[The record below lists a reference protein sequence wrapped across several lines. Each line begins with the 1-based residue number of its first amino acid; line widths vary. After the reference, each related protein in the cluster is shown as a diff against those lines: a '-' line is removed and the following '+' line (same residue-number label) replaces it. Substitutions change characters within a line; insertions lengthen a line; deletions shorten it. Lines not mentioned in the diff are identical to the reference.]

1 MPFSDEQ
8 LVLLMEGLE
17 SSRVERKRS
26 WSGDVSDKVRQ
37 AICAFA
43 NDLSGSGEEGVIFVG
58 VEDDGTPS
66 GLSITD
72 ELLLNLSHIKTDGKI
87 LPPPSL
93 VVESRSLRGVDF
105 AVITVQPADSPPVRY
120 DGRIWVRVGPRRGL
134 ASAQDERILSEKRR
148 FNDRA
153 FDARPLYDAI
163 VGDLNRVQFEGEF
176 LSQAF
181 AADILAANGRSY
193 EARLASLGFVSSVD
207 EPIPTL
213 TGILVLGKSPRTF
226 VPGAYIQFLRING
239 TAWGDP
245 VADERDMDG
254 SLDQMLRA
262 LDEKI
267 RAHLAVSVTFNNGSS
282 QEVRESSYPISAI
295 QQIVRNAV
303 MHRNYEGSNAPIRVY
318 WFDDRIE
325 VHSPGGPYGLVNAA
339 NFGRPGITDYRNPHL
354 ASALR
359 TMGFV
364 QRFGFGLAEASR
376 SMEVN
381 GNPPPEYTIE
391 QSVILVTLRACQ

>member
-1 MPFSDEQ
+1 MPFSDDQ

-43 NDLSGSGEEGVIFVG
+43 NDLSGSGEEGVIFIG
-58 VEDDGTPS
+58 VEDNGTPS
-66 GLSITD
+66 KLPITD
-72 ELLLNLSHIKTDGKI
+72 DLLLNLSHIKTDGKI

-93 VVESRSLRGVDF
+93 TVESRNLRGVDV

-120 DGRIWVRVGPRRGL
+120 DGRVWVRVGPRRGI
-134 ASAQDERILSEKRR
+134 ASAQDERILAEKRR

-153 FDARPLYDAI
+153 YDVRPMYDADL
-163 VGDLNRVQFEGEF
+163 GDLNRVQFEGEF
-176 LSQAF
+176 LPQAF
-181 AADILAANGRSY
+181 APDILAANGRSY
-193 EARLASLGFVSSVD
+193 EARLASLGFVGSVD
-207 EPIPTL
+207 DPVPTL
-213 TGILVLGKSPRTF
+213 AGILVLGKSPRTF
-226 VPGAYIQFLRING
+226 FPGAYIQFLRIRG
-239 TAWGDP
+239 TDWGDP
-245 VADERDMDG
+245 VVDERDIDG

-267 RAHLAVSVTFNNGSS
+267 RAHLAVSVDFTGGGSL
-282 QEVRESSYPISAI
+282 EVREASYPISAI
-295 QQIVRNAV
+295 QQVVRNAV

-325 VHSPGGPYGLVNAA
+325 VHSPGGPYGMVNAG
-339 NFGRPGITDYRNPHL
+339 NFGRPGVTDYRNPHL

-364 QRFGFGLAEASR
+364 QRFGFGLAEANR
-376 SMEVN
+376 SMLAN
-381 GNPPPEYTIE
+381 GNPPPEFEVE
-391 QSVILVTLRACQ
+391 QAVILTILRARP

>member
-1 MPFSDEQ
+1 MPVSDEQ

-26 WSGDVSDKVRQ
+26 WSGDVSDKARQ

-43 NDLSGSGEEGVIFVG
+43 NDMDGSGEAGVIFIG

-66 GLSITD
+66 NLPITD
-72 ELLLNLSHIKTDGKI
+72 ELLLKLSHIKTDGKI
-87 LPPPSL
+87 LPPPSMT
-93 VVESRSLRGVDF
+93 VESRNLRGVDV
-105 AVITVQPADSPPVRY
+105 AVVTVQPADSPPVRY
-120 DGRIWVRVGPRRGL
+120 DGRIWVRFGPRRGV
-134 ASAQDERILSEKRR
+134 ATAQDERILAEKRR
-148 FNDRA
+148 FNDRTY
-153 FDARPLYDAI
+153 DARPLYDASLD
-163 VGDLNRVQFEGEF
+163 DLNRFQFEGEY
-176 LSQAF
+176 LPQAF
-181 AADILAANGRSY
+181 APDILAANGRSY
-193 EARLASLGFVSSVD
+193 EARLASLGLVSSVD
-207 EPIPTL
+207 DPIPTL

-226 VPGAYIQFLRING
+226 VPGAFIQFLRIQG

-245 VADERDMDG
+245 VIDERDIDG

-262 LDEKI
+262 LDEKV
-267 RAHLAVSVTFNNGSS
+267 RAHLTVSVNFATGSS
-282 QEVRESSYPISAI
+282 QEVREASYPISAI

-325 VHSPGGPYGLVNAA
+325 VYSPGGPYGLVNVD

-364 QRFGFGLAEASR
+364 QRFGFGLAEARR
-376 SMEVN
+376 SMEAN
-381 GNPPPEYTIE
+381 GNPLPEFTVE
-391 QSVILVTLRACQ
+391 QSVVLATLRAPQ

>member
-1 MPFSDEQ
+1 MPFSDAQ
-8 LVLLMEGLE
+8 LLLLMEGLE

-66 GLSITD
+66 GLPITD

-93 VVESRSLRGVDF
+93 TVESHNLRGVDV
-105 AVITVQPADSPPVRY
+105 AVITVRPADSPPVRY
-120 DGRIWVRVGPRRGL
+120 DGRIWVRIGPRRAL

-153 FDARPLYDAI
+153 FDARPIYDANI
-163 VGDLNRVQFEGEF
+163 GDLNRVQFEGEY
-176 LSQAF
+176 LPQAF
-181 AADILAANGRSY
+181 APDILSANGRSY

-239 TAWGDP
+239 NAWGDP
-245 VADERDMDG
+245 VIDERDIDG

-262 LDEKI
+262 LDEKV
-267 RAHLAVSVTFNNGSS
+267 RAHLAVSVNFASGSS
-282 QEVRESSYPISAI
+282 QEIRESSYPISAI

-318 WFDDRIE
+318 WFNDRIE
-325 VHSPGGPYGLVNAA
+325 VYSPGGPYGVVNAA

-364 QRFGFGLAEASR
+364 QRFGFGLAEAKR
-376 SMEVN
+376 SMDAN
-381 GNPPPEYTIE
+381 GNPSPEYNVE
-391 QSVILVTLRACQ
+391 QSVILATLRARQ

>member
-26 WSGDVSDKVRQ
+26 WSGDVSDKARQ

-43 NDLSGSGEEGVIFVG
+43 NDLSGSGEDGVIFIG

-66 GLSITD
+66 GLAITD
-72 ELLLNLSHIKTDGKI
+72 ELLLTISHIKTDGRI
-87 LPPPSL
+87 LPPPTL
-93 VVESRSLRGVDF
+93 TVESRSLRGVSV
-105 AVITVQPADSPPVRY
+105 AVVTVKPSDSPPVRY
-120 DGRIWVRVGPRRGL
+120 DGRVWVRVGPRRAL
-134 ASAQDERILSEKRR
+134 ASAQDERVLSEKRR

-153 FDARPLYDAI
+153 FDARPLYDAGL
-163 VGDLNRVQFEGEF
+163 GDLNRVQFEGDF
-176 LSQAF
+176 LPQAF
-181 AADILAANGRSY
+181 APDILDANGRSY

-207 EPIPTL
+207 EPLPTL

-245 VADERDMDG
+245 VIDERDIDG

-267 RAHLAVSVTFNNGSS
+267 RAHLAVSVNFTTGSS
-282 QEVRESSYPISAI
+282 QEVREAAYPISAI
-295 QQIVRNAV
+295 QQVARNAV

-318 WFDDRIE
+318 WFNDRIE
-325 VHSPGGPYGLVNAA
+325 VHSPGGPYGMVNAE
-339 NFGRPGITDYRNPHL
+339 NFGRPGVTDYRNPHL

-364 QRFGFGLAEASR
+364 QRFGFGLAETKR
-376 SMEVN
+376 SMESN
-381 GNPPPEYTIE
+381 GNPPPEFIIE
-391 QSVILVTLRACQ
+391 QSVILVTLRARQ